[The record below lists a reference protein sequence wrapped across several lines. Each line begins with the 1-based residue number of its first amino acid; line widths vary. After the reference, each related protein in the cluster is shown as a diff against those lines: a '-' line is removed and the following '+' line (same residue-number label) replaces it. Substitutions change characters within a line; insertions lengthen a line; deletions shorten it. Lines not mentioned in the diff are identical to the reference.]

1 MKNIVRGNKQY
12 ESARIEQNY
21 MIYWN
26 LLMTT
31 FVKWEQT
38 HAKLS
43 YNYLLPKHIPLF
55 FIDLKESLAASKKH
69 Q

>member
-1 MKNIVRGNKQY
+1 M
-12 ESARIEQNY
+12 A
-21 MIYWN
+21 
-26 LLMTT
+26 T
-31 FVKWEQT
+31 FVKGEKT